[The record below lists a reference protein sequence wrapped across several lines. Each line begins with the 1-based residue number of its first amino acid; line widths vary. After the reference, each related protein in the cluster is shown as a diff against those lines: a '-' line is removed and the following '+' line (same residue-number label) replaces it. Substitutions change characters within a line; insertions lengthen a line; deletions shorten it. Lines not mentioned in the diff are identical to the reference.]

1 MSTSGQVTE
10 ERRYRRFIVAIVLSN
25 FLLFIGASAILPL
38 LPSFLRE
45 SGSNPGL
52 VGIVMAAYFAA
63 SVLTQYP
70 VGRLCDRIGARPVLF
85 SGLVV
90 FAIGSI
96 GFALSS
102 GPWIAIVCRGLQGI
116 GSSAASIAEGAIIGT
131 QVPHERQGRAYGAI
145 YASQM
150 FAFAVGPL
158 LGSIAGLGSIRELFV
173 AAGIAAVLAWLPMSR
188 MVLQLPSVEKVALA
202 PDEIE
207 VESIDDIATK
217 EGFISARIV
226 SLLHRN
232 QDITI
237 FTPGLIGAIAFFT
250 AGGFL
255 GGAYE
260 SCWTL
265 LLDARGA
272 TTFQIGLSWTLF
284 ALPYAAL
291 SVPAGRLAERVNRKR
306 LAMISMLISAGFAVV
321 YPFMHVVVLLVG
333 LGTVEAMCAVFGG
346 PSAMMIV
353 SQSVGINDQ
362 GAAQGAVGTSRTA
375 ATAFAAAISGALFG
389 VDPVV
394 PFAFASGLA
403 LVALVVVHFSWRR
416 S

>member
-1 MSTSGQVTE
+1 MALEQG
-10 ERRYRRFIVAIVLSN
+10 RYRRFIFAIVASN
-25 FLLFIGASAILPL
+25 FLLFVGASAMLPL
-38 LPSFLRE
+38 LPSFLRR
-45 SGSNPGL
+45 SGSSPGL
-52 VGIVMAAYFAA
+52 VGVVMAAFFAA

-70 VGRLCDRIGARPVLF
+70 VGRLCDRFGARPVLF
-85 SGLVV
+85 LGLVV

-96 GFALSS
+96 GFALTA
-102 GPWIAIVCRGLQGI
+102 GPGFAIVFRGLQGI

-131 QVPHERQGRAYGAI
+131 QVPHERQGRAFGAI

-150 FAFAVGPL
+150 FAFAIGPL

-173 AAGIAAVLAWLPMSR
+173 AAGAAAVLAWVPMSR
-188 MVLQLPSVEKVALA
+188 MVVKMPRAADMERVPEGA
-202 PDEIE
+202 E
-207 VESIDDIATK
+207 VESTDDIATR

-232 QDITI
+232 QDITL
-237 FTPGLIGAIAFFT
+237 FTRGLVGAIAFFT
-250 AGGFL
+250 AMGFL

-260 SCWTL
+260 ACWTL

-272 TTFQIGLSWTLF
+272 TTFEIGLSWTLF

-306 LAMISMLISAGFAVV
+306 LAMVSIVISAGFAVV
-321 YPFMHVVVLLVG
+321 YPFMHAVALLIG

-353 SQSVGINDQ
+353 TQSVGLHDQ

-375 ATAFAAAISGALFG
+375 ATAVAAATSGVLFG
-389 VDPVV
+389 VDPVA
-394 PFAFASGLA
+394 PFAAASGLA
-403 LVALVVVHFSWRR
+403 LVALGVVWLSWRR

>member
-1 MSTSGQVTE
+1 M
-10 ERRYRRFIVAIVLSN
+10 
-25 FLLFIGASAILPL
+25 AS
-38 LPSFLRE
+38 F
-45 SGSNPGL
+45 
-52 VGIVMAAYFAA
+52 FAA
-63 SVLTQYP
+63 SVLTQFP

-85 SGLVV
+85 VGLVI

-96 GFALSS
+96 GFALSA
-102 GPWIAIVCRGLQGI
+102 GPGFAIVFRGLQGI

-131 QVPHERQGRAYGAI
+131 QIPHERQGRAFGAI

-150 FAFAVGPL
+150 FAFAIGPL

-173 AAGIAAVLAWLPMSR
+173 AAGIAAVLAWMPMSR
-188 MVLQLPSVEKVALA
+188 MVLQMPVIERDSPVV
-202 PDEIE
+202 PE
-207 VESIDDIATK
+207 VESIEDIATK

-232 QDITI
+232 QDISI

-250 AGGFL
+250 AMGFL

-260 SCWTL
+260 ACWTL

-284 ALPYAAL
+284 AVPYAAL
-291 SVPAGRLAERVNRKR
+291 SVPAGRLAERVNRRR
-306 LAMISMLISAGFAVV
+306 LAMVSILISAGFAVV
-321 YPFMHVVVLLVG
+321 YPFMHIVVLLIG
-333 LGTVEAMCAVFGG
+333 LGSVEAVCAVFGG

-353 SQSVGINDQ
+353 TESVRISDQ

-389 VDPVV
+389 VDPFV

-403 LVALVVVHFSWRR
+403 LLALGVVWYNWRTRPIGTEAAQVVV
-416 S
+416 